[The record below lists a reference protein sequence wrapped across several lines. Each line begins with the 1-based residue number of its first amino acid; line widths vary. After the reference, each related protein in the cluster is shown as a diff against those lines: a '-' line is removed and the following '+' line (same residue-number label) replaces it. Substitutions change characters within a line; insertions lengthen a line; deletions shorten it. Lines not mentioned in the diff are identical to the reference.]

1 MLDDIGVPP
10 PRGLT
15 EPFAEAASQ
24 EGLTLVIGTGSV
36 AAVNIG
42 GLLHELSSAL
52 PGPTA
57 VVLTEAARRFV
68 TVAALHH
75 LGRCPV
81 LTTETTGPG
90 FRPLHVWL
98 TDVARRVLV
107 YPASAGFIGRVAGG
121 LATDLASTTYLCST
135 GLPTLVVPSM
145 HPRMW
150 SGQPVRRNVRR
161 LQDAGAQVMPPRDGA
176 APPVA
181 EVAAALAALSGV
193 PAGTPPLMSPQRSE
207 NSR

>member
-1 MLDDIGVPP
+1 MLDDIGVPFP
-10 PRGLT
+10 HGLT
-15 EPFAEAASQ
+15 EAFAEAASQ

-68 TVAALHH
+68 TVAALRH

-90 FRPLHVWL
+90 LRPLHVWL

-121 LATDLASTTYLCST
+121 LATDLATTTYLCST

-150 SGQPVRRNVRR
+150 GGELVRQNVRR
-161 LQDAGAQVMPPRDGA
+161 LRDAGAQMLLPQDGA

-181 EVAAALAALSGV
+181 EVAAALAALSAV
-193 PAGTPPLMSPQRSE
+193 PANTAPLMSPQRTE
-207 NSR
+207 NHR

>member
-1 MLDDIGVPP
+1 MLDVGAPP
-10 PRGLT
+10 PHGLT
-15 EPFAEAASQ
+15 EAFAEAASR

-57 VVLTEAARRFV
+57 VVLTDAARRFV
-68 TVAALHH
+68 TPAALCH

-81 LTTETTGPG
+81 LTCETTGPG
-90 FRPLHVWL
+90 LRPLHVWL

-107 YPASAGFIGRVAGG
+107 YPASAGFLGRVAGG
-121 LATDLASTTYLCST
+121 LATDLASTSYLCST

-150 SGQPVRRNVRR
+150 DGELVRQNVRR
-161 LQDAGAQVMPPRDGA
+161 LRAAGAQVLLSHDGA

-181 EVAAALAALSGV
+181 EVAAALAVLS
-193 PAGTPPLMSPQRSE
+193 AEAANSSPLMSPQRTE

>member
-1 MLDDIGVPP
+1 M
-10 PRGLT
+10 
-15 EPFAEAASQ
+15 
-24 EGLTLVIGTGSV
+24 
-36 AAVNIG
+36 
-42 GLLHELSSAL
+42 
-52 PGPTA
+52 
-57 VVLTEAARRFV
+57 

-161 LQDAGAQVMPPRDGA
+161 LQDAGAQVMPPRNGA
-176 APPVA
+176 APPVS

>member
-1 MLDDIGVPP
+1 MFDDIGAPLP
-10 PRGLT
+10 HGLT
-15 EPFAEAASQ
+15 EAFTETASRD
-24 EGLTLVIGTGSV
+24 GLTLVIGTGSV

-57 VVLTEAARRFV
+57 VILTEAARRFV
-68 TVAALHH
+68 TPAAVRH

-81 LTTETTGPG
+81 LTCETTGPEI
-90 FRPLHVWL
+90 RPLHVWL

-107 YPASAGFIGRVAGG
+107 YPASAGFLGRVAGG
-121 LATDLASTTYLCST
+121 LATDLASTTYLCAT
-135 GLPTLVVPSM
+135 GIPTLVVPSM

-150 SGQPVRRNVRR
+150 NGALVRQNVRR
-161 LQDAGAQVMPPRDGA
+161 LMAAGAQVLPPRDGA

-181 EVAAALAALSGV
+181 EVAAALAALTAV
-193 PAGTPPLMSPQRSE
+193 PAQTPPS
-207 NSR
+207 